1 MKRVRYRFVFLIL
14 LVGFIMQII
23 PAYADSGWDSSY
35 DSGGSSSWDSGSS
48 SWGSSSFEIPGGG
61 YYFTKN
67 GKDILFIAFNVFAV
81 LIYIIWFI
89 KLVIRIVHFYK
100 EQKEIK
106 KIYPTLCIQ
115 KSYPTEKI
123 IEILPDFD
131 KNRFRIQAFEV
142 YKKIQIA
149 WMNFDYEALRK
160 CTTDELYNLYHSQ
173 LVALQVKKQK
183 NVMEDFELKAF
194 EIVGMEKIEN
204 MVALTVQMTVE
215 CFDYV
220 VDKNNKVVRGT
231 DKNKLI
237 YDYEMTFIKGMDQKE
252 NKCPNC
258 NAPLENGNSTVCP
271 YCDSVIINNNHD
283 WVLSK
288 KEMKNQYR
296 K

>member
-1 MKRVRYRFVFLIL
+1 MKRKKWFLL
-14 LVGFIMQII
+14 AFLVCIGMGVQMSLVH
-23 PAYADSGWDSSY
+23 ADSGWHGSY
-35 DSGGSSSWDSGSS
+35 GGGSHSSGGYHSSSRYHGSRSS
-48 SWGSSSFEIPGGG
+48 SSGDVGDFFFVVVVIGVVIVISLASSKKQKKAMNSMAYSIPP
-61 YYFTKN
+61 Y
-67 GKDILFIAFNVFAV
+67 DIDKIRAV
-81 LIYIIWFI
+81 L
-89 KLVIRIVHFYK
+89 
-100 EQKEIK
+100 
-106 KIYPTLCIQ
+106 PN
-115 KSYPTEKI
+115 
-123 IEILPDFD
+123 FD
-131 KNRFRIQAFEV
+131 KNKFRMQVFSM
-142 YKKIQIA
+142 YKTIEEA
-149 WMNFDYEALRK
+149 WMNFDYEVLRK
-160 CTTDELYNLYHSQ
+160 CTTDELYNLNHSQ

-183 NVMEDFELKAF
+183 NVMKDFELKAF

-271 YCDSVIINNNHD
+271 YCDSVIINENHD

-288 KEMKNQYR
+288 KEMKSQR
-296 K
+296 MK